1 MNAGI
6 AQFRADKQFAVDG
19 GKLLDAQ
26 LYPQLAWCGRWV
38 RLSSKI
44 ADDGSDWLQR
54 NAHIDVVLQMN
65 EHTSI
70 TVEEKIV
77 RRVYPAFAIEL
88 KANHRTPGQDGWFYA
103 TTADVLVFAF
113 TRPDGGIEAH
123 TMAMGALRGYLLP
136 RMGQYPLKAV
146 DNGIYTSTV
155 LLLPVR
161 ECKKFDR
168 AYLLQPGPVTVG

>member
-1 MNAGI
+1 MSADTV
-6 AQFRADKQFAVDG
+6 QFVNDKRFAIEG
-19 GKLLDAQ
+19 GRLLDAQ

-38 RLSSKI
+38 RVASSG
-44 ADDGSDWLQR
+44 DNDGSDWLQR
-54 NAHIDVVLQMN
+54 NAHIDVVLQVS
-65 EHTSI
+65 EKASI

-88 KANHRTPGQDGWFYA
+88 KANHKMVGLDGWFYK

-113 TRPDGGIEAH
+113 TRPDGGLEAH
-123 TMAMGALRGYLLP
+123 TMAMGALRAYLAP
-136 RMGQYPLKAV
+136 RMRDYPLKAV

-161 ECKKFDR
+161 ECRGFDR
-168 AYLLQPGPVTVG
+168 AYLLEPMAG